1 VARNAPHPHAALLF
15 QDFELTEGQVIL
27 GKRDFIPTSTKVPS
41 NLNKMPLIFANPKT
55 TLDDGQKWNKIY
67 DDIFNRKG

>member
-1 VARNAPHPHAALLF
+1 LF

-41 NLNKMPLIFANPKT
+41 TLNKMPLTFANPKT
-55 TLDDGQKWNKIY
+55 TLDDGHKWNKVY
-67 DDIFNRKG
+67 DEIFNRKG